1 MRVAITGAS
10 GFVGRHVIAEL
21 AKRDIEIVAMLRPAS
36 ALPASLSGW
45 TGRISVVR
53 VDLHDPAANPF
64 EGMGAPDVVM
74 HLAWG
79 GLPNY
84 KSLHHFETELP
95 AQYRF
100 LSRLIR
106 AGLGTLL
113 VTGTCFEYGMQS
125 GALGEDMEARPGNP
139 YGFAKDALRRELEY
153 LKAVHPFSLVW
164 ARLFYM
170 HGEGQAPNSLLP
182 QLQRAVERGEP
193 VFNMSGGEQLRDYL
207 PVTEVARHLVT
218 LALAQ
223 RDTGVINV
231 CSGRPISIRKLVADW
246 QKERGSQIALNLGHY
261 PYADYEPFAFWG
273 DRSRLNAIIGNT

>member
-10 GFVGRHVIAEL
+10 GFVGHHVIAEL
-21 AKRDIEIVAMLRPAS
+21 AKRDIEIVAVLRPAS
-36 ALPASLSGW
+36 ALPASLSDP

-64 EGMGAPDVVM
+64 EDMGAPDVVM

-79 GLPNY
+79 GLQNY

-100 LSRLIR
+100 LCRLIR

-125 GALGEDMEARPGNP
+125 GALGEDMEVRPGNP

-153 LKAVHPFSLVW
+153 LKGVHPFSLLW

-207 PVTEVARHLVT
+207 PVTEVACHLVT

-223 RDTGVINV
+223 RDVGVINV
-231 CSGRPISIRKLVADW
+231 CSGRPISVRKLVENW

-261 PYADYEPFAFWG
+261 PYADYEPMAFWG
-273 DRSRLNAIIGNT
+273 NRSRLDQIVGAS

>member
-21 AKRDIEIVAMLRPAS
+21 AKRDIEIVAVLRPAS
-36 ALPASLSGW
+36 ALPASLSGL
-45 TGRISVVR
+45 TDRISVAS
-53 VDLHDPAANPF
+53 VDIHDSTANLF
-64 EGMGAPDVVM
+64 EVMGAPDVMV

-95 AQYRF
+95 AQYKF

-106 AGLGTLL
+106 AGLGALL

-170 HGEGQAPNSLLP
+170 YGEGQAPDSLLP
-182 QLQRAVERGEP
+182 QLERAVERGELE
-193 VFNMSGGEQLRDYL
+193 FNMSGGEQLRDYL

-223 RDTGVINV
+223 RDVGVINV
-231 CSGRPISIRKLVADW
+231 CSGRPISVRKLVEDW
-246 QKERGSQIALNLGHY
+246 QKAHGSQVALNLGHY
-261 PYADYEPFAFWG
+261 PYPDYEPMAFWG

>member
-21 AKRDIEIVAMLRPAS
+21 AKRDIEIVAVLRPAS
-36 ALPASLSGW
+36 ALPASLSGL
-45 TGRISVVR
+45 TDRISVAS
-53 VDLHDPAANPF
+53 VDIHDSTANLF
-64 EGMGAPDVVM
+64 EVLGAPDVMV

-95 AQYRF
+95 AQYKF

-106 AGLGTLL
+106 AGLGALL

-125 GALGEDMEARPGNP
+125 GALGEDMEARPSNP

-153 LKAVHPFSLVW
+153 LKSAHPFSLVW

-170 HGEGQAPNSLLP
+170 HGEGQAPDSLLP
-182 QLQRAVERGEP
+182 QLERAVERGEP

-207 PVTEVARHLVT
+207 PVTEVARQLVT

-223 RDTGVINV
+223 RDAGVINV
-231 CSGRPISIRKLVADW
+231 CSGRPISVRKLVEDW
-246 QKERGSQIALNLGHY
+246 VKERGSQIALNLGHY
-261 PYADYEPFAFWG
+261 PYPDYEPMAFWG
-273 DRSRLNAIIGNT
+273 NRSRLNAITGNP